1 MKRAGPNP
9 TAFAELC
16 AALVNKKLSRIELM
30 EEVGICEQTI
40 SFWLRLLRTRK
51 LIYTYN
57 WVRKGNVWTVV
68 WAWGHP
74 VLDAPRPKPLS
85 NAEHCKTYR
94 ARKRK
99 LGE

>member
-16 AALVNKKLSRIELM
+16 AALVNKRFTRVELM
-30 EEVGICEQTI
+30 EHCGIHEQTI
-40 SFWLRLLRTRK
+40 SFWIKLLRTRK
-51 LIYTYN
+51 LIYEWD
-57 WVRKGNVWTVV
+57 WVRRGYVWTAV

-74 VLDAPRPKPLS
+74 VLAKPRPKPLS